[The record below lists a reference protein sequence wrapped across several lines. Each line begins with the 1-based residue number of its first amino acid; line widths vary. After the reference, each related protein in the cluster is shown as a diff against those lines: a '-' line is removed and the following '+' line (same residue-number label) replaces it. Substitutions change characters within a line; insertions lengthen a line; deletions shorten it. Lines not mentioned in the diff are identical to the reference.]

1 MSPEQRKAFDK
12 QMARAKRD
20 KVEMVDGRVYFSDD
34 NWQTV
39 WRQRRGTSHR
49 IVTDKE
55 EADFARFLAVSQSS
69 WAGNA
74 S

>member
-12 QMARAKRD
+12 QFAKANRD
-20 KVEMVDGRVYFSDD
+20 TVEMVDGRVYESVD
-34 NWQTV
+34 NWQTATLILPSG
-39 WRQRRGTSHR
+39 RRFKLTGESLHL
-49 IVTDKE
+49 
-55 EADFARFLAVSQSS
+55 AQFLAVSQSS